1 MRRAAYAVLAVAAA
15 AAAASAL
22 VPHAHASE
30 HPPSSHVFNATG
42 TVTAAGYKGQ
52 GGPISVHGIQVCA
65 HDLTNKTMQSLQER
79 GFQCG
84 DQACGD
90 GPTAGGAGADEAAG
104 AAVLTRLNTTSGAP
118 ACGYTDKSGEYRISG
133 VVGSDPHDETRA
145 DVVIAVLSRGHG
157 GAVTVVGHGA
167 GGHYHYRQHD
177 GAVLSSIYW
186 PAKFHLYRAVS
197 DVAVDYDGV
206 LHAADFALPSPPPR
220 YSLGKFTFWD
230 ESAGAWVRYPG
241 YGYTPPAPGADGPPM
256 HDAPVPS
263 GGTGYTPPAP
273 GVGIAGAARI
283 ISALSDGMAFFEEHG
298 REPPDLAVWWPHHG
312 WSASFPDEPDG
323 PDGGGGGL
331 YPPDAAVMRL
341 DRSRQID
348 ESYWRYTILYEMAL
362 RVLAAPGH
370 DHGPRCDADPLD
382 LSYADKG
389 DEACAWSE
397 GLAILAPHLIDGKAT
412 MHHLS
417 AQSDIESATVT
428 VDGYAY
434 LLFPS
439 FEADGRAIGEKV
451 PGRVA
456 AAMWDMADSS
466 TDAGFDSRPAAGG
479 RDDVAAGTGRLLGVL
494 FNGTYGSFA
503 EFYDRWEIDMRH
515 YSAERVARLHGMS
528 FAIPNTV
535 PYYRPAGEVGGL
547 FGSGLAG
554 LDLIPNHV
562 AVSGDGSIVAVTS
575 ERGRGLQL
583 VDVSGGA
590 DAGSAGAGAVGR
602 HIGLYAARGHDYAC
616 MLERDV
622 DACLGNPEAFGLGGP
637 APGHF
642 SSMDGVAFSPDG
654 EILLVTDGHW
664 NRILMFGPDGGYVG
678 QFGNPHP
685 TTWHPGDFAGLK
697 LEGDNGF
704 ECAALWSGHGGYRG
718 CARTPPPPE
727 RPVGA
732 SGEFYR
738 LSGVAFLPDGKV
750 AAADAGNRRI
760 RLLELG
766 GDGGAAL
773 PVGQFTSYSPLHLG
787 AMLAAQ
793 HLAVGPEGNIYAAG
807 GETTFESTAA
817 KIWRYTLGPNG
828 TGALRID
835 DASLEMPGGI
845 AVGSDGLVYVSDRE
859 RGRIRTYNMSSP
871 WTPYE
876 SGRELAV
883 GPYDPLNLRSDHVE
897 HSQAPA
903 APAPGPH
910 AAPAAPAPGPH
921 AAPALSAP
929 RVGTLLES
937 PSHLGAL
944 PLEVRL
950 VPPYHGEFVEE
961 EDDIW
966 LCPPLGW
973 LTWPLCYAD
982 AFVEE
987 FGSLHGPQPLAAPG
1001 GIALGPPDSAT
1012 GDARMYVADPNGVMI
1027 YERDRERPAVTRVWA
1042 HTPDGTVR
1050 PGGTAEIAVSFS
1062 ERVTVSGK
1070 PALPLVAGADAARG
1084 AVYASGS
1091 GSHTLTFNY
1100 TAGAGDG
1107 PGYLDNAGA
1116 GLLALAESGGASIM
1130 DGSGNAA
1137 DPALP
1142 ARGTAASLAANAAL
1156 WIAPGG
1162 GRAAPAP
1169 GDAGPFGIEPVPPVS
1184 ATEGREVRLA
1194 INTTAPPGPFSLSG
1208 APPGAAILPNGTLLW
1223 TPGEAQDGDHAF
1235 VVGAASAADPGSAH
1249 ARTVRI
1255 AVSEANEPPRIA
1267 PIPDMRAAELSELR
1281 FDVGAADPDIPA
1293 QRLKYD
1299 VGAGAPPGATILP
1312 NGTFAW
1318 TPSARAAGVHEFNV
1332 SVSDGLGPGAGEG
1345 GQGAPGTAFA
1355 SFSVKVADV
1364 PQPPL
1369 SVVRVYEAGPPRASG
1384 STRISWTPSS
1394 ASEVYEAG
1402 PPRASG
1408 SGVAAAAGGGE
1419 YSCER
1424 ILGCVPPKVW
1434 TPAAGGG
1441 AHAGLPGWRAL
1452 GLPSAYGAGDEITI
1466 AVEFSAPALAM
1477 RGPPELR
1484 LDAGA
1489 GPPAV
1494 AAYDSG
1500 NGTSVL
1506 RFKYTVDHGHDTGRL
1521 AYRGPEALSAA
1532 AGGWFEAA
1540 ASGEAA
1546 VPVLPAPGSAGSLSS
1561 TSGITV
1567 ATTSPVVDIGVLD
1580 DRAPA
1585 GATAH
1590 AAWMAA
1596 ADFNARS
1603 GGPLLNVTVHQYSDH
1618 VSGREFHYSDRGL
1631 RNVTV
1636 HQYPGPGAA
1645 ETLRRAHAGGAGP
1658 DLYVGRL
1665 GDRYLHGA
1673 MPYAAEHG
1681 IVLVSTDSSAP
1692 SLAVEGDRTFRLRPS
1707 DGLQAGVLVL
1717 LARNAGA
1724 ESMYA
1729 VLENSTYGPGRLE
1742 AQPPQGRFS
1751 HGFAEALAS
1760 ASASAAPRLGGT
1772 VVMEGADA
1780 ADAAAAAAAALD
1792 EAVRSGGSDSG
1803 PAAVVYLGSPRGLAA
1818 LAAAAAAAYPD
1829 LRSAIWLASDLSAGS
1844 GLLVDG
1850 SGPAAEFAAQVGLR
1864 AVQWSQSEG
1873 RLAREID
1880 SRLPDHVPGTLRQAH
1895 AAYDAV
1901 RVIGAAAAAAAAS
1914 AAAGGTAAADTVAAS
1929 AIADRLPAAA
1939 AAYAGAL
1946 GDIALDPAGDL
1957 WNPAGYD
1964 VWEVVP
1970 AGPGGSAPG
1979 APGAAAWV
1987 RHQAALDEAR
1997 SCSITLEKA
2006 KIDYGPIDPG
2016 QTSRP
2021 HLQTITN
2028 TGQLPFSG
2036 VDVVATPWH
2045 VDSPGTCAAGGR
2057 PSLPAGLSEIRTEL
2071 GGEFTDLSD
2080 GTTVARGLEAGGQA
2094 PLWYRLNLADMADA
2108 PRAEISQCVTY
2119 VVRCG

>member
-1 MRRAAYAVLAVAAA
+1 M
-15 AAAASAL
+15 
-22 VPHAHASE
+22 
-30 HPPSSHVFNATG
+30 
-42 TVTAAGYKGQ
+42 
-52 GGPISVHGIQVCA
+52 
-65 HDLTNKTMQSLQER
+65 
-79 GFQCG
+79 
-84 DQACGD
+84 
-90 GPTAGGAGADEAAG
+90 
-104 AAVLTRLNTTSGAP
+104 
-118 ACGYTDKSGEYRISG
+118 
-133 VVGSDPHDETRA
+133 
-145 DVVIAVLSRGHG
+145 
-157 GAVTVVGHGA
+157 
-167 GGHYHYRQHD
+167 
-177 GAVLSSIYW
+177 
-186 PAKFHLYRAVS
+186 
-197 DVAVDYDGV
+197 
-206 LHAADFALPSPPPR
+206 
-220 YSLGKFTFWD
+220 
-230 ESAGAWVRYPG
+230 
-241 YGYTPPAPGADGPPM
+241 
-256 HDAPVPS
+256 
-263 GGTGYTPPAP
+263 
-273 GVGIAGAARI
+273 
-283 ISALSDGMAFFEEHG
+283 
-298 REPPDLAVWWPHHG
+298 
-312 WSASFPDEPDG
+312 
-323 PDGGGGGL
+323 
-331 YPPDAAVMRL
+331 
-341 DRSRQID
+341 
-348 ESYWRYTILYEMAL
+348 
-362 RVLAAPGH
+362 
-370 DHGPRCDADPLD
+370 
-382 LSYADKG
+382 
-389 DEACAWSE
+389 
-397 GLAILAPHLIDGKAT
+397 
-412 MHHLS
+412 
-417 AQSDIESATVT
+417 
-428 VDGYAY
+428 
-434 LLFPS
+434 
-439 FEADGRAIGEKV
+439 
-451 PGRVA
+451 
-456 AAMWDMADSS
+456 
-466 TDAGFDSRPAAGG
+466 
-479 RDDVAAGTGRLLGVL
+479 
-494 FNGTYGSFA
+494 
-503 EFYDRWEIDMRH
+503 
-515 YSAERVARLHGMS
+515 
-528 FAIPNTV
+528 
-535 PYYRPAGEVGGL
+535 
-547 FGSGLAG
+547 
-554 LDLIPNHV
+554 
-562 AVSGDGSIVAVTS
+562 
-575 ERGRGLQL
+575 
-583 VDVSGGA
+583 
-590 DAGSAGAGAVGR
+590 
-602 HIGLYAARGHDYAC
+602 
-616 MLERDV
+616 
-622 DACLGNPEAFGLGGP
+622 
-637 APGHF
+637 
-642 SSMDGVAFSPDG
+642 
-654 EILLVTDGHW
+654 
-664 NRILMFGPDGGYVG
+664 
-678 QFGNPHP
+678 
-685 TTWHPGDFAGLK
+685 
-697 LEGDNGF
+697 
-704 ECAALWSGHGGYRG
+704 
-718 CARTPPPPE
+718 
-727 RPVGA
+727 
-732 SGEFYR
+732 
-738 LSGVAFLPDGKV
+738 
-750 AAADAGNRRI
+750 
-760 RLLELG
+760 
-766 GDGGAAL
+766 
-773 PVGQFTSYSPLHLG
+773 
-787 AMLAAQ
+787 
-793 HLAVGPEGNIYAAG
+793 
-807 GETTFESTAA
+807 
-817 KIWRYTLGPNG
+817 
-828 TGALRID
+828 
-835 DASLEMPGGI
+835 
-845 AVGSDGLVYVSDRE
+845 
-859 RGRIRTYNMSSP
+859 
-871 WTPYE
+871 
-876 SGRELAV
+876 
-883 GPYDPLNLRSDHVE
+883 
-897 HSQAPA
+897 
-903 APAPGPH
+903 
-910 AAPAAPAPGPH
+910 
-921 AAPALSAP
+921 
-929 RVGTLLES
+929 
-937 PSHLGAL
+937 
-944 PLEVRL
+944 
-950 VPPYHGEFVEE
+950 PPYHGEFVEE

-973 LTWPLCYAD
+973 LIWPWCYAD

-1012 GDARMYVADPNGVMI
+1012 GDERVYVADPNGVMI

-1050 PGGTAEIAVSFS
+1050 SGGTAEIAVSFS

-1070 PALPLVAGADAARG
+1070 PVLPLVAGADAAQG

-1100 TAGAGDG
+1100 TAGAVDG

-1116 GLLALAESGGASIM
+1116 GSLALAESGGASIM
-1130 DGSGNAA
+1130 DGSGNVA

-1156 WIAPGG
+1156 WVAPGG

-1169 GDAGPFGIEPVPPVS
+1169 NAAGPFGIEPVPPVRT
-1184 ATEGREVRLA
+1184 TEGREVRLA
-1194 INTTAPPGPFSLSG
+1194 INTTAPAGPFSLSG
-1208 APPGAAILPNGTLLW
+1208 APPGATILPNGTLLW
-1223 TPGEAQDGDHAF
+1223 TPGEAQDGEHAF
-1235 VVGAASAADPGSAH
+1235 VVGAASAADPGAAH

-1281 FDVGAADPDIPA
+1281 FDVDATDPDIPA

-1299 VGAGAPPGATILP
+1299 VGVGAPPGATILP

-1332 SVSDGLGPGAGEG
+1332 SVSDGLGPGAGGG

-1355 SFSVKVADV
+1355 SFSVEVADV

-1369 SVVRVYEAGPPRASG
+1369 SVVRVYEAGPPRAG
-1384 STRISWTPSS
+1384 
-1394 ASEVYEAG
+1394 
-1402 PPRASG
+1402 G
-1408 SGVAAAAGGGE
+1408 SGGAAAAGGGV
-1419 YSCER
+1419 YSCSR
-1424 ILGCVPPKVW
+1424 ILGCVLPKAW

-1484 LDAGA
+1484 LDASA

-1546 VPVLPAPGSAGSLSS
+1546 VPALPAPGSAGSLSS

-1618 VSGREFHYSDRGL
+1618 VSGREFHYSDGGL
-1631 RNVTV
+1631 RSVTV

-1707 DGLQAGVLVL
+1707 DGLQASVLAL

-1742 AQPPQGRFS
+1742 APSPQGRFS
-1751 HGFAEALAS
+1751 HGFAEAL

-1780 ADAAAAAAAALD
+1780 ADAAAAAASLD
-1792 EAVRSGGSDSG
+1792 EAVRSGGSGGGG

-1818 LAAAAAAAYPD
+1818 LAAAAAAYPD

-1850 SGPAAEFAAQVGLR
+1850 GGPAAEFAAQVGLR
-1864 AVQWSQSEG
+1864 SVQWSQSEG

-1901 RVIGAAAAAAAAS
+1901 RVIGAAAAAAAA
-1914 AAAGGTAAADTVAAS
+1914 GGTAAADAVAAS
-1929 AIADRLPAAA
+1929 AVADRLPGAA

-1957 WNPAGYD
+1957 WNPARYD

-1970 AGPGGSAPG
+1970 AGQGGG
-1979 APGAAAWV
+1979 APDAPAAAWV
-1987 RHQAALDEAR
+1987 RHPAALDEAR

-2006 KIDYGPIDPG
+2006 RIDYGPIDPG

-2028 TGQLPFSG
+2028 TGQLPFSR

-2045 VDSPGTCAAGGR
+2045 VDSPDACAAGGH
-2057 PSLPAGLSEIRTEL
+2057 PSLPAGLSEIRTEF
-2071 GGEFTDLSD
+2071 GGEFVDLSS
-2080 GTTVARGLEAGGQA
+2080 GTTVARGLKAGGQA
-2094 PLWYRLNLADMADA
+2094 PLWYRLNLAEMADA